1 MNAYELLGLTPGAT
15 VREIEQARRRELSN
29 SHPDRNLDDPSAH
42 ERFIA
47 VQAAYEILS
56 DTQMRQRYDAVH
68 LTGSEPAHIEA
79 GGTGSQDPS
88 SEQDLLPQYWIVQ
101 GTAAPRRSHESEWA
115 RVQQEI
121 AAMPKSG
128 PDPRRSR
135 LDGYRDL
142 FDPAFDGRLLAQI
155 GTSIGSTTS
164 KSIRSFVVGDIDAL
178 LRNMH
183 HLRGSSDGIS
193 TGRRIVGHRAWTF
206 VRLES
211 LDG

>member
-1 MNAYELLGLTPGAT
+1 MNAYELLGLPPSAT
-15 VREIEQARRRELSN
+15 VREIEQARGRELSN

-47 VQAAYEILS
+47 VQTAYEILS

-68 LTGSEPAHIEA
+68 LTGPSQRNSEPE
-79 GGTGSQDPS
+79 GQGPQDPS
-88 SEQDLLPQYWIVQ
+88 PEVDLWPQYWIVQ
-101 GTAAPRRSHESEWA
+101 GMTVPRRSRKSEWTRA
-115 RVQQEI
+115 QQEI

-142 FDPAFDGRLLAQI
+142 FDPAFDRQLLDQI
-155 GTSIGSTTS
+155 GTSIGPTTS

-193 TGRRIVGHRAWTF
+193 SGRRIVGHRAWTF
-206 VRLES
+206 VRLEA
-211 LDG
+211 LDN